1 MFTTKNIMFLK
12 KEFKIIHKCLYG
24 YISEGTKIYELI
36 WNKSHTPSTEYINS
50 PLSTRMKS

>member
-12 KEFKIIHKCLYG
+12 KEFKIHKCLYG